1 MMGNSS
7 RVNDAEEDLREM
19 LSDGE
24 ELVYQCV
31 IHDAIYW
38 KAVAVL
44 ALAFVFAVFIAIELG
59 ILLLVVGLAMLSHAI
74 LTKNYLLLALSNQ
87 RVLAR
92 YGVLQ
97 VDMVDMNFDRV
108 ESIELERMLPG
119 QMFGY
124 ANVIVTGTGNRYL
137 RIPFVA
143 NPRAFRRAYHNL
155 TLKD

>member
-1 MMGNSS
+1 MK
-7 RVNDAEEDLREM
+7 DAQENLREM

-44 ALAFVFAVFIAIELG
+44 ILAFIFAAFVAIELG
-59 ILLLVVGLAMLSHAI
+59 VLLLVVGLAMVSHAI
-74 LTKNYLLLALSNQ
+74 LTKNYLLLALSNK

-92 YGVLQ
+92 YGVMQ

-119 QMFGY
+119 QIFGY

-137 RIPFVA
+137 RVPFVA
-143 NPRAFRRAYHNL
+143 NPRAFRRAYNNL
-155 TLKD
+155 TLQD